1 MKPRTAVIVLALL
14 ALFAKLY
21 CALTTIGSSDAV
33 VYFQF
38 ARYIHAHGLVAMYRT
53 TPLFNHTP
61 LVGWFSERISC
72 LVQDDHDLH
81 FYTFYLRL
89 PAIFADLFGV
99 VALLWLREKTGRPAW
114 WAIALFAASPVGFM
128 VSGFHGNVDS
138 LVALGVLLAAVTCVS
153 GKPEL
158 CGLFLGLACNVKIIP
173 ILFVPAFF
181 FYWWQR
187 GRAVRFSLPA
197 ALTVLVGWSVPL
209 LSIPGVFLKDVLGY
223 SSTWGTWGITYALRM
238 GSVMGPEEIGL
249 TGRTPGAL
257 ALTQALKLV
266 IVALVLL
273 FAWKRRRAEPIG
285 IFTTLALSWT
295 VFFVFAPGFGVQYL
309 IWLAPCVL
317 VDSERW
323 YALLTVTSSVALFV
337 FYNALCRGMPWD
349 TGFFVN
355 ESVATWAPWL
365 LLPWTALAAYLA
377 RSLQLEWSST
387 PSLSQPA
394 GIPNLAQEA

>member
-1 MKPRTAVIVLALL
+1 MKPRAAVIVLAVL

-21 CALTTIGSSDAV
+21 CALTTIGTSDAV
-33 VYFQF
+33 VFFQF
-38 ARYIHAHGLVAMYRT
+38 ARYIHAHGLVAMYRA

-89 PAIFADLFGV
+89 PAIFADLFSV

-138 LVALGVLLAAVTCVS
+138 LVALGILLAAVACVS
-153 GKPEL
+153 GQPEL
-158 CGLFLGLACNVKIIP
+158 SGLFLGLACNVKIIP
-173 ILFVPAFF
+173 ILFAPAFF

-187 GRAVRFSLPA
+187 SRTVRFSLPA
-197 ALTVLVGWSVPL
+197 MLTVLAGWSVPL
-209 LSIPGVFLKDVLGY
+209 LSIPTVFLKDVLGY
-223 SSTWGTWGITYALRM
+223 SSTWGTWGFTYGLRM
-238 GSVMGPEEIGL
+238 SGLMGPHEIGL
-249 TGRTPGAL
+249 SGRTPGAM
-257 ALTQALKLV
+257 ALTQALKLA

-273 FAWKRRRAEPIG
+273 LAWKRRRTEPMG
-285 IFTTLALSWT
+285 IFTTLGVSWA
-295 VFFVFAPGFGVQYL
+295 VFFVLAPGFGVQYL

-323 YALLTVTSSVALFV
+323 YALLTVASSIALFA
-337 FYNALCRGMPWD
+337 FYNALCGGLPWD
-349 TGFFVN
+349 TGFLVN
-355 ESVATWAPWL
+355 ESVAKWAPWL
-365 LLPWTALAAYLA
+365 VLPWTALAAYLM
-377 RSLQLEWSST
+377 RSLQLEWASAHSFSGQT
-387 PSLSQPA
+387 EMPDLP
-394 GIPNLAQEA
+394 QEA